1 MRALARVL
9 PLAATLAV
17 PAAAAADE
25 DALAPLSRPVSVDV
39 LATAFVGD
47 GLRFN
52 NPYRLATVLGS
63 NAQSLSRTAGYV
75 DVGGALL
82 VGDPT
87 RTASGVALRVSVA
100 LEGVP
105 QSVLTP
111 SYLLLHRAGAWGAY
125 GRAGVPVVLSPDVTW
140 GLEGGVGGVWF
151 ARAGVGVAAE
161 LVGDVFYGAGTRDVA
176 HPAYPVLSGQAGFWL
191 SWEAVL

>member
-1 MRALARVL
+1 VRLVLRA
-9 PLAATLAV
+9 AASLLCVTAS
-17 PAAAAADE
+17 ASAAADE
-25 DALAPLSRPVSVDV
+25 AGFARALSPLDV
-39 LATAFVGD
+39 VGTAFVGD

-82 VGDPT
+82 AGTP
-87 RTASGVALRVSVA
+87 AHLAQGLALRVSVA
-100 LEGVP
+100 LEGVA

-111 SYLLLHRAGAWGAY
+111 SYLILRRAGPWGAY
-125 GRAGVPVVLSPDVTW
+125 ARAGLPVVLDPDPTW
-140 GLEGGVGGVWF
+140 GIEAAAGGLWF

-161 LVGDVFYGAGTRDVA
+161 LVGDVFYGAGTREVA
-176 HPAYPVLSGQAGFWL
+176 RPAYPILSMQAGFWV
-191 SWEAVL
+191 SWEALL

>member
-1 MRALARVL
+1 MKLVVRA
-9 PLAATLAV
+9 AASLLCVTAS
-17 PAAAAADE
+17 ANAAADE
-25 DALAPLSRPVSVDV
+25 DAGFARSLSPFDV
-39 LATAFVGD
+39 VGTAFVGD

-63 NAQSLSRTAGYV
+63 TAESLSRTAGYV

-82 VGDPT
+82 AGSP
-87 RTASGVALRVSVA
+87 AHLAQGIALRVSVA

-111 SYLLLHRAGAWGAY
+111 SYLILHRAGPWGAY
-125 GRAGVPVVLSPDVTW
+125 ARAGLPIVLDPDTTW
-140 GLEGGVGGVWF
+140 GIEGAAGGLWF

-161 LVGDVFYGAGTRDVA
+161 LVGDVFYGAGTREVA
-176 HPAYPVLSGQAGFWL
+176 RPAYPVLSMQAGFWL
-191 SWEAVL
+191 SWEALL